1 MALGANLTENG
12 LVRIASGTALA
23 MRAGVSRDVMEV
35 HRMLAH
41 PSGDITRKTAEMMG
55 IETTGQS
62 GACETCFQAKAK
74 QHAVPK
80 TTDGRV
86 NVKGQRFF
94 VGVGGP
100 MKHSS
105 LGGNSY
111 VVIFVDDCNRCKVV
125 KFVKKKSNTTAA
137 LLSLIADY
145 ITPQKLLI
153 KCVRTDNGG
162 EFEGEFQRE
171 LDRRSITHEHTP
183 PDTPQYTGD
192 AERALGRL
200 REKTIILMEELDDV
214 INVLREK
221 LWAQAM
227 LFACDITNKAVTTST
242 DGHKSPYELWFGKF
256 PSADHLRPFGA
267 VGYARQKVREH
278 KMVPKGEKYVFMGIP
293 HNFHTGTVSV
303 PLVRTRKIVERQAVQ
318 WVDGPKKTGGD
329 GTGSDDRGM
338 KSAGDGTIVER
349 GTPQLNV
356 QELAQ
361 EQQLTLHEHETQE
374 AFSEHEG
381 ETQGAFSKLEE
392 ETQEALSELEEE
404 TQETFPELEQEQ
416 QQKEGE
422 AGPASGSANLEGP
435 ALPALRKLTIDGNIP
450 PILSSRPRS
459 RRAHTGVQGAALH
472 CFLSAIEAEEKTN
485 VEYALACDD
494 GGQMAMQA
502 TLDIREP
509 RNRRQAIGS
518 PEWDKWRKAEKTEL
532 LEMVETCIYNQ
543 VARPKDKL
551 VVGTK
556 MLYKRKIGQ
565 DGKVEKYRCRLVAR
579 GFWQVEGAHYTEKYS
594 PTPATA
600 SIRMF
605 LAMAA
610 TKDGELRLFDAEQAL
625 LKADIDEEMYIE
637 IPEEFQE
644 FPGAVGRLNK
654 AIYGLVQAGR
664 CWNNKF
670 CDDMTAIGFEQAKAD
685 PCVIRKVVDGE
696 AEMVVVVHEDDILA
710 NAKDQATMDRFAAKL
725 GQKFKL
731 KDMGDAGYYMGCHI
745 TRDRKACELKLD
757 QHL

>member
-1 MALGANLTENG
+1 
-12 LVRIASGTALA
+12 
-23 MRAGVSRDVMEV
+23 
-35 HRMLAH
+35 
-41 PSGDITRKTAEMMG
+41 
-55 IETTGQS
+55 
-62 GACETCFQAKAK
+62 
-74 QHAVPK
+74 
-80 TTDGRV
+80 
-86 NVKGQRFF
+86 
-94 VGVGGP
+94 

-111 VVIFVDDCNRCKVV
+111 VVIFVDDCNRFKVV

-145 ITPQKLLI
+145 ITPQKLSI
-153 KCVRTDNGG
+153 KCVRTDYGG

-183 PDTPQYTGD
+183 PDTSQYNGD
-192 AERALGRL
+192 AERALGLL
-200 REKTIILMEELDDV
+200 REKTIILVEELDDV

-221 LWAQAM
+221 LWAQAV
-227 LFACDITNKAVTTST
+227 LFACDITNKPVTTST

-256 PSADHLRPFGA
+256 PTADHLRPFGA
-267 VGYARQKVREH
+267 VGYARQKLREH
-278 KMVPKGEKYVFMGIP
+278 KMVPKGEKCVFMGIP
-293 HNFHTGTVSV
+293 HNFPTGTVSV
-303 PLVRTRKIVERQAVQ
+303 LLVRTRKIVERQAVQ

-356 QELAQ
+356 QELEQ

-392 ETQEALSELEEE
+392 ETQETLSELEEE
-404 TQETFPELEQEQ
+404 TQETR
-416 QQKEGE
+416 GE
-422 AGPASGSANLEGP
+422 NQRE
-435 ALPALRKLTIDGNIP
+435 
-450 PILSSRPRS
+450 
-459 RRAHTGVQGAALH
+459 V
-472 CFLSAIEAEEKTN
+472 C
-485 VEYALACDD
+485 
-494 GGQMAMQA
+494 A

-509 RNRRQAIGS
+509 QNRRQAIGS
-518 PEWDKWRKAEKTEL
+518 PEWDKWRKAEETVL

-565 DGKVEKYRCRLVAR
+565 DGKVEKYRCRLVAQ

-625 LKADIDEEMYIE
+625 LKADIDEEIYIE

-644 FPGAVGRLNK
+644 FSGA
-654 AIYGLVQAGR
+654 
-664 CWNNKF
+664 F

-696 AEMVVVVHEDDILA
+696 ADMVVVVHVDDILV
-710 NAKDQATMDRFAAKL
+710 NAKVQATMDRFAAEL

-757 QHL
+757 QHLYVESMVKRFDVKKATKIPAASGVPTLSKADEPRNPEEKEEIRRFPYRGAVGALMWTATMTRPDIACAIRAVARFCENPGPAHKKAVMKILQYLLHTK